1 MESAVITAS
10 MLTPLTTMI
19 SSNVGV
25 ILPVGITIMGLLIG
39 VGLIPRLIYKFL

>member
-1 MESAVITAS
+1 MESAVITTA